1 MKLLDQKLTGLKISK
16 LILKT
21 FSILELL
28 LTVNQFKMKK
38 IIFLSAFLLSFSLI
52 AQGSVRMY
60 NLNVKRGYESSV
72 VETFS
77 DFAGGQKWKSGGV
90 MLQAVGF
97 KDGVTHR
104 IVVWGDPEN
113 WGTEKEK
120 TDEEWALY
128 REKMNNY
135 TYPNTGGNAMGSLL
149 GFTEGDWKKNLSA
162 RVYDVKVHDPAKF
175 KKAWDK
181 NVKAAEKILGDRRI
195 GLVSYE
201 VGGTPG
207 ATHGLVIYGKN
218 LNDVQVTLR
227 KIQKTK
233 AFQEYISSRGQ
244 VDYIQT
250 YTTYTVKRF
259 Q

>member
-1 MKLLDQKLTGLKISK
+1 MK
-16 LILKT
+16 KT
-21 FSILELL
+21 TFL
-28 LTVNQFKMKK
+28 LT
-38 IIFLSAFLLSFSLI
+38 LLLSFSLV
-52 AQGSVRMY
+52 AQRSLRVF

-77 DFAGGQKWKSGGV
+77 DFSSGEKWKSGGV
-90 MLQAVGF
+90 MLQAVRF
-97 KDGVTHR
+97 KNGVTHR

-113 WGTEKEK
+113 WGTERER
-120 TDEEWALY
+120 TDDEWDLY
-128 REKMNNY
+128 LERMNNF
-135 TYPNTGGNAMGSLL
+135 TYPNTADSAMGSILA
-149 GFTEGDWKKNLSA
+149 FTEGDWKKNLSA
-162 RVYDVKVHDPAKF
+162 RVYDVKVHDPDKF

-181 NVKAAEKILGDRRI
+181 NAKAAEKILGDRRI

-207 ATHGLVIYGKN
+207 STHGLVIYGKN
-218 LNDVQVTLR
+218 PNDVQVTLR

-233 AFQEYISSRGQ
+233 AFQEYISSRGK
-244 VDYIQT
+244 VDYIQS